1 MMNTKGCVQARMSV
15 CMCVEADTDAECL
28 LESIPT
34 LYFESLN
41 DVGAHSFSQAG
52 G

>member
-1 MMNTKGCVQARMSV
+1 MSV
-15 CMCVEADTDAECL
+15 CMQTRVCMYVEADTNAEYL